1 MSVGPIRYLFPW
13 ARVIIYNSSH
23 PLGVRT
29 GGSIFV
35 RRQGVLVQL
44 AALATVSAFIGGGL
58 SRSLVKYLEG
68 RARSVKEALE
78 GPFT

>member
-1 MSVGPIRYLFPW
+1 MAGIKVIRIFFQRSW
-13 ARVIIYNSSH
+13 TIIYNSSH
-23 PLGVRT
+23 PLGPSA
-29 GGSIFV
+29 GSIFV
-35 RRQGVLVQL
+35 GRQTALVQF
-44 AALATVSAFIGGGL
+44 AMASAFIGGGL